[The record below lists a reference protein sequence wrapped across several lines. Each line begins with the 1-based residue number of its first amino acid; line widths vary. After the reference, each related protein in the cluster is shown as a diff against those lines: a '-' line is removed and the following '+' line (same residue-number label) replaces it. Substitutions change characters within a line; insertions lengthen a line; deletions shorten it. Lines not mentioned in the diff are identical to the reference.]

1 MNPAPAPIIRPS
13 ARDFE
18 PQLFG
23 RCLSPDAISGIL
35 NGGTLGDLAPQHDLF
50 NLMEDTWPRLRAN
63 LQKIKSAARKLP
75 LNVQPWTDKNGKP
88 SATAQEKAAF
98 IESALHL
105 HGGISDTSHNPLQT
119 AVYELMDAVARGISA
134 VEIDWQTRADGFLVP
149 VGFRRVPI
157 RYLAIADDGTLA
169 LNLPPEPRGGFAH
182 LRGRPV
188 FQPFSP
194 SDVQPF
200 GNFPGK
206 FLVGIFRSKSGPLGE
221 AAQLR
226 ALAPLWL
233 GHMLG
238 WEWLVQKTELFG
250 TPFRWATY
258 PSTATQADIDVITGA
273 LRNMGTAAW
282 GAFPQGTNL
291 QFLQGAVPG
300 VSGPNDPTERL
311 LAIADRA
318 CDLLLLGQN
327 LTSEINDQG
336 SRAAAEVHREVELD
350 LYETYAEFIIAVL
363 NDQLIPALIRFNWG
377 DAIEVPFVDV
387 DLARTDRDEQMAARD
402 KLLFQDMGLP
412 VSLQFLYE
420 RHKVPCPGQGEA
432 LFHPA
437 ARAPSPFP
445 VAASASKPI
454 PPPTVGQLAEL
465 ASAHGAEA
473 PSPRSVSV
481 VGAQTCCAQ
490 CSAAITAASESAA
503 ALTARQ
509 SAALAAFPAQLAEAE
524 GAGDYLVW
532 NAVMDSATTPEC
544 QAKHGHRFGD
554 GWTSPPPAHFN
565 CRSTLTRV
573 PKATYQP
580 PPTV

>member
-1 MNPAPAPIIRPS
+1 MPSPNPQSIIRPS

-169 LNLPPEPRGGFAH
+169 LNLPPEPRGGMAP

-377 DAIEVPFVDV
+377 DETEVPFVDV
-387 DLARTDRDEQMAARD
+387 DLARTDRDEQMATRD

-420 RHKVPCPGQGEA
+420 RHKVPCPGKDEA

-437 ARAPSPFP
+437 ARAVLKSPISDP
-445 VAASASKPI
+445 KSEAPASGSAGVPPAASGV
-454 PPPTVGQLAEL
+454 PPD
-465 ASAHGAEA
+465 ASAHGAGA
-473 PSPRSVSV
+473 PSPRS
-481 VGAQTCCAQ
+481 GCA
-490 CSAAITAASESAA
+490 CGCAAPITASSESAQDLA
-503 ALTARQ
+503 ARQ

-532 NAVMDSATTPEC
+532 NAVMDGVTTPEC

-565 CRSTLTRV
+565 CRSTLIRV